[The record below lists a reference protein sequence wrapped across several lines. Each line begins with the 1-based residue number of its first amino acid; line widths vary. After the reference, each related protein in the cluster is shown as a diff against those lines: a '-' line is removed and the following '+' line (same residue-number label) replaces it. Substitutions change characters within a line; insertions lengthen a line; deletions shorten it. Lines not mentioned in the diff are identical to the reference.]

1 MSHTNPTGSL
11 PRQAGEPRQLVF
23 LALCSLA
30 LVVAAFAA
38 PPTAQGSSSPDV
50 PLGDLF
56 GNESEQ
62 TGDCVV
68 LLSENPVPGRDVT
81 VAVRRGGE
89 PLQDVRVWF
98 DDRSIGVTNRSGQV
112 TGTVPYVRKLSV
124 TVGLPGGGSCEFETV
139 TGGAAVQHQS
149 AALAA
154 PADSSSLVGNAA
166 PETGRSTGQ
175 AAAQATDSPTS
186 TQPTDTVNVSDSFRF
201 LGPIGVDVVGEPNP
215 GETVTLVATIRGDP
229 VPAATVSVDGDR
241 VGRTDEN
248 GEYALTIPDDG
259 TERLRVNVQRGEI
272 EGRTFVDVRL
282 LRVGVQG
289 ERFPLPGQSAT
300 VRAAIGTDAAADA
313 AVTLDGERVA
323 TTNATGQAAITLPG
337 DPLATVTVTTGDRTA
352 SRSMLSVFAPTIVTP
367 ITVLLLLV
375 GSPLAV
381 YWADGRRGLAVLVAL
396 AATLIAGT
404 AGYVVA
410 GRDGALV
417 AVGSTLLL
425 LALVI
430 AVRRPDLVSAAG
442 DRFTSLVTPGGSAG
456 DVARSWIDR
465 VTDGVLWITRRVER
479 FVDRIETSLG
489 EVLRRLRDF
498 ELAALV
504 VDARVWIGGLPR
516 RFVAGIR
523 FLVGLPRRLLG
534 WLRPGTAEVE
544 ANSSGDGPAPASSSH
559 TPGPAI
565 RELWRSFAR
574 RVVPDRWPQ
583 RTPGEVSRQAI
594 DAGFPRDSVVEL
606 TAVFRDVEYGGESLS
621 DDRYL
626 QAQRAYDALD
636 AEETASD
643 AADGADGTNPD
654 QGDGTATRNGDEPT
668 DGAGPTGGDD
678 DREVSGS

>member
-1 MSHTNPTGSL
+1 MSHTNPAGPL
-11 PRQAGEPRQLVF
+11 PKLAGEPRQLVF

-56 GNESEQ
+56 GNESGQ

-89 PLQDVRVWF
+89 PIQDVRVWF

-124 TVGLPGGGSCEFETV
+124 KVGLPGGGSCEFETV
-139 TGGAAVQHQS
+139 TGGTAVQHQS
-149 AALAA
+149 AALGA
-154 PADSSSLVGNAA
+154 PAGSSNLAGNAA
-166 PETGRSTGQ
+166 PETGQSTGQ
-175 AAAQATDSPTS
+175 AAAQATDSPTP
-186 TQPTDTVNVSDSFRF
+186 TRPTDAVNVSDSFRF

-282 LRVGVQG
+282 LRVAVQG

-367 ITVLLLLV
+367 VAALLLLV

-396 AATLIAGT
+396 AANLLAGT

-425 LALVI
+425 LALVL
-430 AVRRPDLVSAAG
+430 AVRRPDLVSGAG
-442 DRFTSLVTPGGSAG
+442 DRLTALVTPGGSAG

-479 FVDRIETSLG
+479 LVDRIETSLG
-489 EVLRRLRDF
+489 AVLRRLREF
-498 ELAALV
+498 ELAALLADV
-504 VDARVWIGGLPR
+504 RTLFGGLPR

-534 WLRPGTAEVE
+534 SILPGSSDDESEVTDPTGQPTPERRP
-544 ANSSGDGPAPASSSH
+544 
-559 TPGPAI
+559 PGPAI
-565 RELWRSFAR
+565 RELWRRFAR

-606 TAVFRDVEYGGESLS
+606 TSVFRDVEYGGESLS

-636 AEETASD
+636 AGENESD
-643 AADGADGTNPD
+643 GTDGDGATDADDG
-654 QGDGTATRNGDEPT
+654 G
-668 DGAGPTGGDD
+668 
-678 DREVSGS
+678 EVSGS